1 MMKIEKIKKQKS
13 GKYILEMD
21 DNSKLQLY
29 EDVILNNGLLFKK
42 EIDSEL
48 FNKLNLE
55 NNYYEVYNKVL
66 KYISNKMRS
75 EVEINKYLDRIE
87 CIEKDKI
94 ISKLK
99 SMNLIN
105 DDLYLKAFIND
116 KICLSLVGPNKIKK
130 ELLEHNIELDKIEE
144 ELVKYENM
152 FPERINKI
160 ISKKIKTNNKSIYMF
175 KQKMINEL
183 IESGYNKED
192 ILNELEKYTFDES
205 KNIKKDYD
213 VIYKKLS
220 KKYKDEELKNQ
231 IKNKLFNKGYNYE
244 NIKEIVK

>member
-1 MMKIEKIKKQKS
+1 MMKIEKIKRQKS

-21 DNSKLQLY
+21 DDSKLQLY
-29 EDVILNNGLLFKK
+29 EDVILNNGLLFNK

-75 EVEINKYLDRIE
+75 EVEINKYLEKID
-87 CIEKDKI
+87 CIEKEKI
-94 ISKLK
+94 INKLK
-99 SMNLIN
+99 DMKLIN

-130 ELLEHNIELDKIEE
+130 DLLEHNIELNKIEE
-144 ELVKYENM
+144 ELLKYEST

-175 KQKMINEL
+175 KQKIISEL
-183 IESGYNKED
+183 IDSGYDKED
-192 ILNELEKYTFDES
+192 IIIELEKYTFDES
-205 KNIKKDYD
+205 NNIKKDYD
-213 VIYKKLS
+213 IFYKKLS
-220 KKYKDEELKNQ
+220 KKYKGEELKNQ